1 MVELMPDK
9 RHFTNLS
16 GIRITYIY
24 EYLIIHNKEERMLAS
39 LLILADVI
47 TIRIGDNV
55 WTIGPDLIVYLIV
68 AAIVGFVAES
78 IVGWRLPFG
87 IVGAIIAALIGIW
100 LMTHVF
106 IITGIG
112 DISIAGIPIIR
123 ALIGAIILVGLWYL
137 LTYRTWYR
145 RRRYYY
151 RRY

>member
-1 MVELMPDK
+1 
-9 RHFTNLS
+9 
-16 GIRITYIY
+16 
-24 EYLIIHNKEERMLAS
+24 MLAS